1 VNIKQTW
8 KACRSLFRVRFAE
21 GLQYRVAAFSGVLI
35 SVFWA
40 LIECVVYT
48 VFYTHGNNGAWN
60 FNGLALPQTI
70 SYVWL
75 AQGLWGIQTMAID
88 ADILGRIKNGDIG
101 VELCRPLDLY
111 FHWFAKSSAGKLGGS
126 WMRMLFTVM
135 AGLLMPAGY
144 ALGPPASVWGFF
156 LFAVTAAAAFLLCS
170 SYGMLVTSI
179 RISITWGD
187 GPTYMLMLL
196 SGVLSGAYLPLRLWP
211 DFMQTFL
218 RLQPF
223 AGFTDI
229 PAQLYVGSLR
239 PSAALPAVALQ
250 LMWSLVFISA
260 GRAIMRR
267 RLKSVI
273 IQGG

>member
-1 VNIKQTW
+1 MDIRQTR

-21 GLQYRVAAFSGVLI
+21 GLQYRAAAFSGAFV
-35 SVFWA
+35 SVFWG
-40 LIECVVYT
+40 IIQCVVFT
-48 VFYTHGNNGAWN
+48 VFYTYSRGGSWNN
-60 FNGLALPQTI
+60 NGLALPQTI

-75 AQGLWGIQTMAID
+75 AEMLMGIQAINID
-88 ADILGRIKNGDIG
+88 GDILAKIKNGDIG

-111 FHWFAKSSAGKLGGS
+111 FHWFAKSAAGRLGGN
-126 WMRMLFTVM
+126 WMRMLLTVS
-135 AGLLMPAGY
+135 AGFLMPAGW
-144 ALGPPASVWGFF
+144 ALGPPASAWGFC
-156 LFAVTAAAAFLLCS
+156 LFAVAAAMAFLLCS
-170 SYGMLVTSI
+170 SYGMLVTAI
-179 RISITWGD
+179 RVNITWGD

-196 SGVLSGAYLPLRLWP
+196 GGVLSGAYLPLRLWP

-229 PAQLYVGSLR
+229 PAQLYVGSML
-239 PSAALPAVALQ
+239 PWEALPAIAMQ
-250 LMWSLVFISA
+250 LIWSAVFIA
-260 GRAIMRR
+260 LGRAIIRR